1 MIPIQE
7 IDKLAKDLKK
17 ITNKKEWTG
26 EETGIVLVS
35 RAIENYIKKNYEQ
48 YQDYSFFNFD
58 METYTENYK
67 KIGNQLLRENNENGS
82 YLAGYIKINYF
93 LYANY
98 SYTVANEEIIKARY
112 LYFFDKLKLAFGM
125 EQVSNMQKEETEK
138 DKSYYEQALKP
149 LSITAIKDKTKKIK
163 ETIEDLEDALY
174 WLKGY
179 KTLLNIISKI
189 YKLDLLFLMYKE
201 IDLFVED
208 TYKRLQIYNNEIEVF
223 KKYIIDYSKDK
234 TNKINILEN
243 AYKKINF
250 TYEIPKGKIKKAK
263 EIMKSGND
271 KTAVNFYCF
280 NNEILLDL
288 LCDRSENE

>member
-7 IDKLAKDLKK
+7 IDKLAKNLKK
-17 ITNKKEWTG
+17 ITSKKEWTG

-82 YLAGYIKINYF
+82 YLAGYIKINNF

-271 KTAVNFYCF
+271 KTKVNFYCF

>member
-1 MIPIQE
+1 
-7 IDKLAKDLKK
+7 
-17 ITNKKEWTG
+17 
-26 EETGIVLVS
+26 
-35 RAIENYIKKNYEQ
+35 
-48 YQDYSFFNFD
+48 

-82 YLAGYIKINYF
+82 YLAGYIKINNF

-208 TYKRLQIYNNEIEVF
+208 TYKRLQIYNDEIEVF

-271 KTAVNFYCF
+271 KTKVNFYCF

>member
-7 IDKLAKDLKK
+7 IDKLAKNLKK
-17 ITNKKEWTG
+17 ITSKKEWTG

-82 YLAGYIKINYF
+82 YLAGYIKINNF

-208 TYKRLQIYNNEIEVF
+208 TYKRLQIYNDEIEVF

-271 KTAVNFYCF
+271 KTKVNFYCF